1 MTSILNVGIVGCGYW
16 GPNLV
21 RNFNAVRDCR
31 VRLVCDMDAHRLAHI
46 GKLYPTLETAT
57 DFQRLLQSSAV
68 DAVVVATP
76 ARKHFELARQSLEA
90 GKHVFIEKP
99 MATSSTECEVLV
111 QLAAQKNRT
120 LMVGHTFLYS
130 APVRKIKQIVD
141 AGDLGQ
147 ICYVSSRRLNLGLFQ
162 KDINVVWDLAP
173 HDISVIS
180 YVMGQV
186 PCAVNCQGH
195 AHLTPQVEDVAN
207 LTLQFPRGGF
217 ATVHNSWLDPR
228 KVREMTIVGT
238 KRMIVYDDLEPLQ
251 KIRIFDV
258 RVETPPHYDTFAQFQ
273 FSYHYGDMYAPRLEQ
288 DEALKTECD
297 HFIDCIR
304 TGAQP
309 LSGGHEGRDL
319 VCVLEAASA
328 SLKQGGARVDVRAC
342 GDVAHVTNESPAALV
357 NPVSGHKQLMATSN
371 CRKKEHRT

>member
-1 MTSILNVGIVGCGYW
+1 MTPTVNVGIVGCGYW

-21 RNFNAVRDCR
+21 RNFNAVRDCH
-31 VRLVCDMDAHRLAHI
+31 VKMVCDRDPHRLAHI
-46 GKLYPTLETAT
+46 GKLYPTLTTAT
-57 DFQRLLQSSAV
+57 DFESLLSDAQV

-76 ARKHFELARQSLEA
+76 ARKHFELARRALES

-99 MATSSTECEVLV
+99 MATSSKDCDQLV
-111 QLAAQKNRT
+111 HLAAKNNRT

-141 AGDLGQ
+141 AGDLGP

-195 AHLTPQVEDVAN
+195 AHLTPNVEDVAN
-207 LTLQFPRGGF
+207 LTLQFPSGGF

-238 KRMIVYDDLEPLQ
+238 RRMIVYDDLEPLQ

-273 FSYHYGDMYAPRLEQ
+273 FSYHYGDMYAPRIEQ
-288 DEALKTECD
+288 DEALKTECE

-304 TGAQP
+304 TGTKP
-309 LSGGHEGRDL
+309 LSSGTEGRDL
-319 VCVLEAASA
+319 VSVLEAASA
-328 SLKQGGARVDVRAC
+328 SLQQDGARVEVRPHDSEPPPM
-342 GDVAHVTNESPAALV
+342 G
-357 NPVSGHKQLMATSN
+357 VS
-371 CRKKEHRT
+371 